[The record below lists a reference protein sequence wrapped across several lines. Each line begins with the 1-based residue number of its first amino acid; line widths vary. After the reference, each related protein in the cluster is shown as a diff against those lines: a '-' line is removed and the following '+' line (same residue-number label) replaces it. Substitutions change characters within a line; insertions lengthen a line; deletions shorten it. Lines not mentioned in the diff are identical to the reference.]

1 MNARAIGAS
10 ASVLLHVALVLAF
23 VWTAPEP
30 TKETTA
36 EPKKAEK
43 NDEMEMRLIPA
54 SEGGDGLACD
64 GSYRGIGVVTNW
76 GGNVEEVVSGGPAD
90 RAGMHI
96 GDVFLNAEMFS
107 RDLYSVGRDL
117 VLKVDRH
124 GVRLDL
130 PVRIG
135 RICFEQPRGAPHP
148 KDHP

>member
-10 ASVLLHVALVLAF
+10 ASVLLHAALVLAF
-23 VWTAPEP
+23 VWPTAAPPGEVS
-30 TKETTA
+30 T

-43 NDEMEMRLIPA
+43 SDEMEMRLIPA

-124 GVRLDL
+124 GVRIDL

-135 RICFEQPRGAPHP
+135 NVCFTKGSP
-148 KDHP
+148 